1 MKTKPILDIENP
13 PVGSIPATVE
23 QLLALGFSPDE
34 IEAGEKRAEAETFGP
49 WGIVSRLCGIVISVK
64 FDRSA
69 FPTRSKRFRAW
80 PARSMSRPRP
90 MGYDMEGK
98 ISLGGAKVRAFT
110 SSQLFELPDGKL
122 INAFVLFA
130 CLD

>member
-1 MKTKPILDIENP
+1 MKTQPILDITSP
-13 PVGSIPATVE
+13 PLGATPATVE
-23 QLLALGFSPDE
+23 QLLVLGFSPAE
-34 IEAGEKRAEAETFGP
+34 IEAGEKRAEVETFGP
-49 WGIVSRLCGIVISVK
+49 WQTVSRLRGIVVSVE

-69 FPTRSKRFRAW
+69 FPARSKRFRAW
-80 PARSMSRPRP
+80 PVRSMARPRP

-98 ISLGGAKVRAFT
+98 ISLGGVKVRAFT